1 MSARRV
7 QNNKETSVNTIT
19 SGLAG
24 AAAEDF
30 ENRTYARVTWRLIPF
45 LFLCY
50 VVAYLDRVNVGF
62 AKLQML
68 NSLQWSDSI
77 YGLGA
82 GLFFVGYFLFEV
94 PSNLL
99 LYRYGARRWIARI
112 MISWAILSAM
122 TAFVTTPTAFY
133 IVRFLLGVAEA
144 GFFPGIILYLTYWYP
159 AHRRGK
165 ITALFMTAIPISGV
179 VGGPLSGWILGSF
192 GSAGGWAGW
201 QWLFMLEAVPSL
213 VVGVMVLFYLD
224 DSIQSARWL
233 DADQKAMLQAN
244 IRNDGAGKL
253 DQSIGAAFSNGKVW
267 IMCAIYFACAMGNY
281 GISFWLPSLIQAAG
295 IKSLLSVGLL
305 SAIPFAVGAVSMVLF
320 ARSADRQLERR
331 WHLAVAMVV
340 GAVGLSLSA
349 TFGNQAFLAIAALSF
364 ASAGIMALAPL
375 FWSLPTAF
383 LGGAAA
389 ATGIALINSVAN
401 LAGFV
406 SPFLIGWVKDQ
417 THSTSIGLYVL
428 SGVLVAG
435 AVTVIAAVP
444 AKLVNK

>member
-1 MSARRV
+1 M
-7 QNNKETSVNTIT
+7 NTIA
-19 SGLAG
+19 SGLA
-24 AAAEDF
+24 ATAAEDF
-30 ENRTYARVTWRLIPF
+30 ENRTYARVTWRIIPF

-112 MISWAILSAM
+112 MISWALLSGL

-133 IVRFLLGVAEA
+133 VVRFLLGVAEA

-179 VGGPLSGWILGSF
+179 VGGPLSGWILSSF
-192 GSAGGWAGW
+192 GGHAGWAGW
-201 QWLFMLEAVPSL
+201 QWLFVLEAIPSFL
-213 VVGVMVLFYLD
+213 VGVMVLFYLD

-233 DADQKAMLQAN
+233 DDKQKALLQDN
-244 IRNDGAGKL
+244 IQNDAAGKL
-253 DQSIGAAFSNGKVW
+253 NQSIRATFANGKVW

-281 GISFWLPSLIQAAG
+281 GISFWLPSLIQGAG
-295 IKSLLSVGLL
+295 VKNLLSVGLL
-305 SAIPFAVGAVSMVLF
+305 SAIPFAIGAVSMVLF
-320 ARSADRQLERR
+320 ARSADRRLERR

-340 GAVGLSLSA
+340 GAVGLGLSA
-349 TFGNQAFLAIAALSF
+349 LFGSEAMLAIAALSF
-364 ASAGIMALAPL
+364 ASAGIMSLAPL

-389 ATGIALINSVAN
+389 AAGIALINSVAN

-406 SPFLIGWVKDQ
+406 SPFLIGWIKDQ

-428 SGVLVAG
+428 SGVLTAG
-435 AVTVIAAVP
+435 AVIVIAAVP
-444 AKLVNK
+444 ARLVNK

>member
-1 MSARRV
+1 M
-7 QNNKETSVNTIT
+7 TT
-19 SGLAG
+19 LASTLDG
-24 AAAEDF
+24 DAVTDF

-112 MISWAILSAM
+112 MISWAILSGL
-122 TAFVTTPTAFY
+122 TAFVTTPTTFY
-133 IVRFLLGVAEA
+133 VLRFLLGVAEA

-159 AHRRGK
+159 AHRRGR

-192 GSAGGWAGW
+192 GSADGWAGW
-201 QWLFMLEAVPSL
+201 QWLFMLEALPSL
-213 VVGVMVLFYLD
+213 LVGVMVLYYLD
-224 DSIQSARWL
+224 DGIASARWL
-233 DADQKAMLQAN
+233 DDRQKALLQDN
-244 IRNDGAGKL
+244 IRTDAAGKQ
-253 DQSIGAAFSNGKVW
+253 DHSIGAAFSNGKVW
-267 IMCAIYFACAMGNY
+267 IMCAIYFSCAMGNY

-305 SAIPFAVGAVSMVLF
+305 SAIPFAVGAISMVLF

-331 WHLAVAMVV
+331 WHLAVALLI

-349 TFGNQAFLAIAALSF
+349 LFGQQAFLAIAALSF
-364 ASAGIMALAPL
+364 ASAGIMSLAPL

-406 SPFLIGWVKDQ
+406 SPFLIGWIKDQ
-417 THSTSIGLYVL
+417 THSTAIGLYLL

-435 AVTVIAAVP
+435 AALVIGAVP
-444 AKLVNK
+444 ARLVNR